1 MPKKQKSTYTAFIEK
16 ISPTRR
22 KKFEEGYKELLLSE
36 MLLAAME
43 EDHISVRKLA
53 ELAGVSPTII
63 QEIRSGKRE
72 NVSAKSIFKILGGLG
87 YSIVAERDGHRITLD
102 IPLSSGK

>member
-1 MPKKQKSTYTAFIEK
+1 MVQKKRSTYTEHIEK
-16 ISPTRR
+16 MSPARR

-72 NVSAKSIFKILGGLG
+72 NVSAKSIFKILGVLG
-87 YSIVAERDGHRITLD
+87 YNIVAERDGHRINLD
-102 IPLSSGK
+102 IPTTIKK